1 MRLANIVFSAVEEDA
16 AMELATSAAEWMS
29 QLLSAGQVDGIT
41 LVGPAPCPIER
52 IKNRWRWHLLLKS
65 SQPGTLT
72 RALRFFAERY
82 DPATATAQRRI
93 TIDRDPVSL
102 L

>member
-1 MRLANIVFSAVEEDA
+1 VFSAVEENA
-16 AMELATSAAEWMS
+16 AMELAVSAGQWMS
-29 QLLSAGQVDGIT
+29 QLLVAGQVEGIT

-52 IKNRWRWHLLLKS
+52 IKNRFRWHLLLKS

-82 DPATATAQRRI
+82 DPAMATAQRRI